1 MAAEI
6 KKAGKETI
14 RRLKMAW
21 GFLTVFPT
29 DTGEYK
35 EGDLSRAS
43 FFFPAV
49 GAVIGAVNASLF
61 YLLHF
66 LTRDSLLSAFL
77 VTFIWIFLT
86 RGLHLDGLAD
96 SFDALFSG
104 AGKERKQE
112 ILKDSHHGTFGVL
125 GILFLVGAK
134 VFLLQGIEKDP
145 LLFLFL
151 APLLGRV
158 AALQWGAFFH
168 PFPRTKKGLGEEFVG
183 RIPSFYFFFW
193 LVVAGIMGF
202 MLGGVET
209 LLKIILVF
217 AIIYPLGNRLSG
229 IFGGLNGNLV
239 GLGIELAEILILAG
253 GRF

>member
-96 SFDALFSG
+96 SFDALFLVPARSG
-104 AGKERKQE
+104 SKRFLKIPITVLLECWESYFCEPRFSFAGNRKRPSSFCFSHLFWEEWQLSSGELFSTLSSHKERSGGR
-112 ILKDSHHGTFGVL
+112 IC
-125 GILFLVGAK
+125 GANS
-134 VFLLQGIEKDP
+134 
-145 LLFLFL
+145 LFLFFLL
-151 APLLGRV
+151 ARRCRNYGFYAGR
-158 AALQWGAFFH
+158 GGD
-168 PFPRTKKGLGEEFVG
+168 PFENYPRLC
-183 RIPSFYFFFW
+183 Y
-193 LVVAGIMGF
+193 
-202 MLGGVET
+202 
-209 LLKIILVF
+209 
-217 AIIYPLGNRLSG
+217 YLSSG
-229 IFGGLNGNLV
+229 
-239 GLGIELAEILILAG
+239 
-253 GRF
+253 

>member
-66 LTRDSLLSAFL
+66 LTRDSLLPAFL

-86 RGLHLDGLAD
+86 
-96 SFDALFSG
+96 G
-104 AGKERKQE
+104 AYTWMAWP
-112 ILKDSHHGTFGVL
+112 ILSML
-125 GILFLVGAK
+125 
-134 VFLLQGIEKDP
+134 
-145 LLFLFL
+145 
-151 APLLGRV
+151 
-158 AALQWGAFFH
+158 
-168 PFPRTKKGLGEEFVG
+168 
-183 RIPSFYFFFW
+183 FFW
-193 LVVAGIMGF
+193 CRQG
-202 MLGGVET
+202 
-209 LLKIILVF
+209 
-217 AIIYPLGNRLSG
+217 
-229 IFGGLNGNLV
+229 
-239 GLGIELAEILILAG
+239 AEA
-253 GRF
+253 RDS